1 MQYNVV
7 YHRPV
12 LRATELQSVI
22 KSPNL
27 LYSTESYYTAR
38 DVLFCFVMC
47 CLDFKCVSIDR
58 WLCLMVTV
66 KWWAGIL
73 LTEMSSFPWIVGR
86 LTLHDKFKESS
97 FFLNFYFSKSKDS
110 RKSYEAAGW
119 SRSIWKQV
127 RSYFYYL
134 LCFHIYVFCVFFYF
148 FDFLNHLLWVWISN
162 FGRYMKL
169 NYTTSYNVT
178 LSYYFPLYYI
188 VLYYII
194 SLLLFILL
202 IFWRHCFI
210 IYF

>member
-1 MQYNVV
+1 
-7 YHRPV
+7 
-12 LRATELQSVI
+12 
-22 KSPNL
+22 
-27 LYSTESYYTAR
+27 
-38 DVLFCFVMC
+38 MC

-58 WLCLMVTV
+58 WLCLMVTF